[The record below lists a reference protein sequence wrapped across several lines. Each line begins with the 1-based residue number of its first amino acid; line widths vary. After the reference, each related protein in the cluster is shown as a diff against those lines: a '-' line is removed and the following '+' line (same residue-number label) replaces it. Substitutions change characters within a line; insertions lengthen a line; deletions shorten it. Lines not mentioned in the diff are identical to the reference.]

1 MSIGPW
7 DFTGFDIVVLLV
19 IIISLLI
26 AASRGLFRELIS
38 IAALSIAGI
47 ASLFVYGRFRFAA
60 RDIISPQWLS
70 DAALGLGTF
79 MMTYLLCVFLFSGVV
94 KNLRGK
100 EVGLLDRLAGAGF
113 GVFRGLVVCA
123 LATMVFTA
131 SYHEAKAAQ
140 EFKQSLRN
148 NGTEITDDMLRNAPK
163 SVRDMFLSDD
173 PELPNIVKDSVFF
186 PTLDKIGSFI
196 RGLPFSRMETF
207 ADRLKS
213 GENLEDIA
221 KVLENN

>member
-19 IIISLLI
+19 ILISLLM

-47 ASLFVYGRFRFAA
+47 AALFVYGRFRFAA
-60 RDIISPQWLS
+60 RDVISPQWLS

-79 MMTYLLCVFLFSGVV
+79 MITYLICVFLFSGAV
-94 KNLRGK
+94 KSLRGK
-100 EVGLLDRLAGAGF
+100 DVGFLDRIAGAGF
-113 GVFRGLVVCA
+113 GILRGLVVCA

-131 SYHEAKAAQ
+131 SFHEAKAAQ
-140 EFKQSLRN
+140 EFKQQLRE
-148 NGTEITDDMLRNAPK
+148 NGTELSDDMLRNAPK
-163 SVRDMFLSDD
+163 SVREMFLSED
-173 PELPNIVKDSVFF
+173 PELPKVFQNSVFF
-186 PTLDKIGSFI
+186 PLLDRIGGFI

-207 ADRLKS
+207 ADRLKA

>member
-19 IIISLLI
+19 IVVSLLM

-38 IAALSIAGI
+38 IAALTLAGI
-47 ASLFVYGRFRFAA
+47 VSLFVYGRFRFAA
-60 RDIISPQWLS
+60 QDIIKPAWLA

-79 MMTYLLCVFLFSGVV
+79 ALTYLLCVFLFSGVV

-100 EVGLLDRLAGAGF
+100 EVGMLDRMFGAGF
-113 GVFRGLVVCA
+113 GVLRGLIVCS
-123 LATMVFTA
+123 LVTMVFTA
-131 SYHEAKAAQ
+131 SFHEAQAAK
-140 EFKQSLRN
+140 EFKEQLRE

-163 SVRDMFLSDD
+163 AVREMFLEED
-173 PELPNIVKDSVFF
+173 PELPKVFQNSVFF

-207 ADRLKS
+207 ADRLKA
-213 GENLEDIA
+213 GQNLEDIA
-221 KVLENN
+221 KVLEEN